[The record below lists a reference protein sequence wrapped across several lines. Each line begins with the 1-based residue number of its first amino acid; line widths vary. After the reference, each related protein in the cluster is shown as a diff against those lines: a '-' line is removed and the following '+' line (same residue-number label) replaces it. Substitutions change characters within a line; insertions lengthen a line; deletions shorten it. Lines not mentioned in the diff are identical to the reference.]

1 MQGGFDV
8 QDQVKTIREQA
19 LAACRQAET
28 VQELNEA
35 RVKFLGKKG
44 ELTLILRKTG
54 QLPKEERPQ
63 FGKLVNE
70 VRDELELVWDQREE
84 ELSRAEE
91 ERRLLA
97 ESLDT
102 TLPGRT
108 VARGT
113 VHPVSRIIAE
123 TKRIFMQMGYQVVE
137 GPEVEWDYYNFE
149 ALNIPPDH
157 PARDMQDTF
166 FITEKLLLRSQTS
179 PVQIHTMERQQPPI
193 RIVAPGKVY
202 RADSDVTHSPMFHQ
216 IEGLVVDEG
225 ITLADLKGT
234 LQLFVQRMFGPDVK
248 IRLRPSYFPFT
259 EPSAEVDVSCIICSG
274 TGCRVC
280 KDTGWLEILGSG
292 MVHPQVLK
300 QVGYDP
306 GKVSGFAFGMG
317 IERIAMLKYG
327 INDIR
332 LLFENDV
339 RFLEQFTS

>member
-1 MQGGFDV
+1 M
-8 QDQVKTIREQA
+8 
-19 LAACRQAET
+19 
-28 VQELNEA
+28 
-35 RVKFLGKKG
+35 
-44 ELTLILRKTG
+44 
-54 QLPKEERPQ
+54 
-63 FGKLVNE
+63 
-70 VRDELELVWDQREE
+70 
-84 ELSRAEE
+84 
-91 ERRLLA
+91 
-97 ESLDT
+97 
-102 TLPGRT
+102 
-108 VARGT
+108 
-113 VHPVSRIIAE
+113 
-123 TKRIFMQMGYQVVE
+123 
-137 GPEVEWDYYNFE
+137 
-149 ALNIPPDH
+149 
-157 PARDMQDTF
+157 
-166 FITEKLLLRSQTS
+166 
-179 PVQIHTMERQQPPI
+179 
-193 RIVAPGKVY
+193 
-202 RADSDVTHSPMFHQ
+202 
-216 IEGLVVDEG
+216 DEG